1 MNNDHYDAIVVGS
14 GLGGLTAGALYARRG
29 KRVLVLERHDKF
41 GGAATVFNR
50 MKMRIEAGLHEIDGL
65 GENDIKD
72 ALWQELGLSSLLEPV
87 SVGSLFAVLTDI
99 QGPEFVIPEGMDN
112 ARVTFTRR
120 FPQHAE
126 SIRRYFRVIRQIHT
140 SLHGLTRIRRD
151 RSAWKPWLWPQLMR
165 HAWTVLQYNR
175 TNLGEFLQ
183 SLFGNDEDVKKLLC
197 CNIAYYTHNPTNL
210 SLMFY
215 SAAQASYHEGGGH
228 YIRGGSQALSN
239 ALVAIIEEAGGEAL
253 RRRQVSEI
261 LIEKERVSG
270 VAHEYVPS
278 LMKER
283 KGPPR
288 DIQLAFAPVIF
299 GNAAPHVLMELLPA
313 EMRQDFFAPYRGRE
327 VSTSLW
333 SLFLGFDCRPAD
345 FGVSNYST
353 FMIPKCF
360 SRLDSLPEMVR
371 MMSQPPPGTAEAVCV
386 FVDYDQIESGLN
398 NDGRYLGVICG
409 LDSIDNWLEL
419 DDKAYDRRRNAWADA
434 LVAQL
439 DSHFPGIARHVV
451 YQDLA
456 TARTC
461 RRFLNTPRGAVYGFV
476 PPLPFIN
483 GGGPDASTPV
493 AGLYLASAFG
503 SHGGGFTGAMLSGEQ
518 AAKQALGEV

>member
-261 LIEKERVSG
+261 LIEKERV
-270 VAHEYVPS
+270 
-278 LMKER
+278 
-283 KGPPR
+283 
-288 DIQLAFAPVIF
+288 
-299 GNAAPHVLMELLPA
+299 
-313 EMRQDFFAPYRGRE
+313 
-327 VSTSLW
+327 
-333 SLFLGFDCRPAD
+333 
-345 FGVSNYST
+345 
-353 FMIPKCF
+353 
-360 SRLDSLPEMVR
+360 
-371 MMSQPPPGTAEAVCV
+371 
-386 FVDYDQIESGLN
+386 
-398 NDGRYLGVICG
+398 
-409 LDSIDNWLEL
+409 
-419 DDKAYDRRRNAWADA
+419 
-434 LVAQL
+434 
-439 DSHFPGIARHVV
+439 
-451 YQDLA
+451 
-456 TARTC
+456 
-461 RRFLNTPRGAVYGFV
+461 
-476 PPLPFIN
+476 
-483 GGGPDASTPV
+483 
-493 AGLYLASAFG
+493 
-503 SHGGGFTGAMLSGEQ
+503 
-518 AAKQALGEV
+518 